1 MLISDFAQ
9 VTGLTRDTVRFYV
22 RQGLLRPKTDG
33 KGGRNPYQ
41 IFSDEDVQIAE
52 FIRVAQSLGMPL
64 KEIAS
69 LNAARREGTATRER
83 SIEVLGAQL
92 NLLQTKAME
101 LERMSDYL
109 RAKIV
114 WLSSGEQGAQPE
126 FKDYSNG
133 YRLGK

>member
-1 MLISDFAQ
+1 
-9 VTGLTRDTVRFYV
+9 VRFYV

-133 YRLGK
+133 CRLGK